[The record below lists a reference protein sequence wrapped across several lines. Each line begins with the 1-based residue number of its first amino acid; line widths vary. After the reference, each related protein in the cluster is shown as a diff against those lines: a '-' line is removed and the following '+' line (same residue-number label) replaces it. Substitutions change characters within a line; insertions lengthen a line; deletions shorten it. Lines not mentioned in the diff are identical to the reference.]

1 MESSSLSIDTIGVST
16 ARYRSKIFIEGG
28 KILTPIGPNL
38 LLYCLND
45 CSKIQIKASLS
56 AITVLLE
63 NDHFFICI
71 SYSGEIIFFDKI
83 NFKKMKSFIMDQ
95 KIIRHASV
103 TNDYLL
109 VNAEDGE
116 EKGLTQLWNIKDI
129 LNNETNKTLL
139 NLRGRYRFGEICK
152 NNSIFILK
160 KNMIEK
166 IEKKKIYNFSAEL
179 YTPLNNYDSSIK
191 NITIKGCRILSTA
204 VCNERKLICINY
216 SDRNLVIINSEKME
230 IFINLKFSGVGS
242 FLSAC
247 FGDDNHIYLSPKSN
261 YLLKIKCEKN
271 FEMETEIP
279 IEEYENDYFS
289 IKCVNSSALQKDNF
303 YLAVLHKHNC
313 IISSNSY
320 GLNYFDIKTQKTK
333 NFFIANIT
341 FCGLAQNLEGNL
353 FAVGDL
359 AGSVQIF
366 SLNQPIDQSP
376 VYSTFVVSQKNNL
389 KTI

>member
-16 ARYRSKIFIEGG
+16 ARYRSKLFLEGN

-38 LLYCLND
+38 LLYCLDDN
-45 CSKIQIKASLS
+45 SKIHIKASLS

-63 NDHFFICI
+63 NEGFVICI

-83 NFKKMKSFIMDQ
+83 TFKKIKSFVMDE
-95 KIIRHASV
+95 KIIRHASA

-116 EKGLTQLWNIKDI
+116 EKGLTQLWYIKDI

-160 KNMIEK
+160 KNIIEK

-179 YTPLNNYDSSIK
+179 YTSLINPDSQIK
-191 NITIKGCRILSTA
+191 SLTIKGCRILSTA
-204 VCNERKLICINY
+204 LCNERKLICINY
-216 SDRNLVIINSEKME
+216 SDRNLLIINSEKME
-230 IFINLKFSGVGS
+230 IFLNLKISGVGS
-242 FLSAC
+242 FLSTC

-261 YLLKIKCEKN
+261 YLLKIKCDKN
-271 FEMETEIP
+271 FEREAEIP
-279 IEEYENDYFS
+279 IEEYENDCFS
-289 IKCVNSSALQKDNF
+289 IKCVNTSALQKDNF
-303 YLAVLHKHNC
+303 YLSVNHKYNC

-320 GLNYFDIKTQKTK
+320 GLNYYDTKTQKTK

-341 FCGLAQNLEGNL
+341 FCGLAQNIEGSL

-366 SLNQPIDQSP
+366 SLNQPIDQTP
-376 VYSTFVVSQKNNL
+376 LYSTFVVC
-389 KTI
+389 